1 MNPGQRLLF
10 KEQSDLDL
18 YCLQYWPS
26 YNESRREYN
35 STWIS
40 MKYDTQLDETCV
52 NVFTT
57 TSIWRGV

>member
-26 YNESRREYN
+26 NNESRREYN

-40 MKYDTQLDETCV
+40 MKYDTQFDKMCV

-57 TSIWRGV
+57 PSIWRGV